1 MENCSGR
8 PGVVHNFNNQ
18 NVISYQDNFCAKGNI
33 PFAIYFDFKTT
44 AHMDNCLDPEPKK
57 MFVVSYI
64 MIVAFH
70 PELHLDCIIIQRSFT
85 RSLEQLTTLDYF
97 SWEKITFLEPHLV
110 KMLKDM
116 AFEVS
121 KRRCK
126 NSIGQ
131 MFSIE
136 STLVKKHF

>member
-44 AHMDNCLDPEPKK
+44 AHMDNCLDLEPKK